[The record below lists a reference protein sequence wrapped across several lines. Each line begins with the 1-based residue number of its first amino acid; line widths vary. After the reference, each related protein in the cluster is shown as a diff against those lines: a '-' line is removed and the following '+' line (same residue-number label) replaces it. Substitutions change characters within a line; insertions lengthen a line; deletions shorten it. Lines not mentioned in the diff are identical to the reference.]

1 MVGEMDLRLTRRLL
15 GVALVLLFVAGLTVS
30 RPSSGESVLARPHRC
45 PVPTAKQGLPRVEAV
60 ARAAW
65 RAAPKMLVI
74 PTQGGKADVSPR
86 TADITTISWLG
97 NVGWPGIAPL
107 RRAAL
112 AKCPASVV
120 DKSWAVTFQIA
131 TAHALHLGQATI
143 VLVPTA
149 TGWAGYATRL

>member
-1 MVGEMDLRLTRRLL
+1 MAA
-15 GVALVLLFVAGLTVS
+15 VALDRSAS
-30 RPSSGESVLARPHRC
+30 RPALSARARPC
-45 PVPTAKQGLPRVEAV
+45 PVPTAKIRLPPVEAV

-65 RAAPKMLVI
+65 RAAPRMLVI
-74 PTQGGKADVSPR
+74 PTQGGNADVSRR
-86 TADITTISWLG
+86 TANITTISWLG

-120 DKSWAVTFQIA
+120 DKSWAVTFQIG

-143 VLVPTA
+143 ILVPTS